1 MDPRWIHSRLL
12 FLVTVVAGFAGPL
25 TALRG
30 EQSEVAAPKRPNILF
45 LYLDDLGWKDT
56 GFMGSDF
63 YETPH
68 LDQLAR
74 GGTVFTSAYACAAN
88 CAPSRAGLLSG
99 QYAPRHR
106 IFNVGT
112 GPRGDA
118 RFRRLLHVPGTRTLD
133 SRIVTW
139 AEVLRDQGYATGMF
153 GKWHLGNTPGQ
164 QGFETAVNHRKLPGF
179 KGHRGP
185 EGAYLADVLTERTM
199 DFIREHREQPWCAY
213 LAHFAVHTP
222 LQAKRSLLAKYR
234 AKPAGKLHRHVAM
247 ATMIQAVDDGVGR
260 IRKLLDELQ
269 LAENTLILFTSD
281 NGGFGPAT
289 DMDPL
294 WGYKGT
300 YYEGGIRVPFFVHWP
315 GVVPAG
321 KTCDEPI
328 IGVDLYP
335 TLLAVAGASTPDQ
348 PLDGRNL
355 LPLWRGEIATLGARP
370 LYWHFPAYLQSYKV
384 IDEQRDALFRTR
396 PCSVV
401 RLGDWKL
408 HQYFEDGG
416 WELYNLRDDV
426 RERHNLV
433 KTHPDQARQLQQLL
447 RDWQRDIGAPLPER
461 PNPKYDAQFEAA
473 ALARRAAQQNP

>member
-1 MDPRWIHSRLL
+1 MSQRRIGAVAAA
-12 FLVTVVAGFAGPL
+12 LVLVGGFAGTRRTTYGQLP
-25 TALRG
+25 A
-30 EQSEVAAPKRPNILF
+30 RPNILF
-45 LYLDDLGWKDT
+45 VYLDDLGWKDT

-68 LDQLAR
+68 LDRLAR
-74 GGTVFTSAYACAAN
+74 GGMIFTSAYSCAAN
-88 CAPSRAGLLSG
+88 CAPARACLLSG

-112 GPRGDA
+112 RPRGDA
-118 RFRRLLHVPGTRTLD
+118 RFRRLLHVPGQTTLD
-133 SRIVTW
+133 AQIVTW
-139 AEVLRDQGYATGMF
+139 AERLREGGYATGMF
-153 GKWHLGNTPGQ
+153 GKWHLGTTPEN
-164 QGFETAVNHRKLPGF
+164 QGFQTAVNHRKLPGF

-185 EGAYLADVLTERTM
+185 DGAYLADLLTNRTM
-199 DFIREHREQPWCAY
+199 EFIREHRRHPWCAY

-234 AKPAGKLHRHVAM
+234 AKKPGQLHRHVAM
-247 ATMIQAVDDGVGR
+247 ATLIQAVDDGLGR
-260 IRKLLDELQ
+260 ILQLLKDLQ
-269 LAENTLILFTSD
+269 LAENTVIIFTSD

-315 GVVPAG
+315 GVVKAG
-321 KTCDEPI
+321 QVSEEPI

-335 TLLAVAGASTPDQ
+335 TLLAIAGVPVTGQ
-348 PLDGRNL
+348 PRDGRDL
-355 LPLWRGEIATLGARP
+355 TPLWRGESTTLGPRP
-370 LYWHFPAYLQSYKV
+370 LFWHFPAYLQSYKV
-384 IDEQRDALFRTR
+384 VDEQRDVLFRTR

-416 WELYNLRDDV
+416 WELYNLREDL

-433 KTHPDQARQLQQLL
+433 QTHPGKARQLQALL
-447 RDWQRDIGAPLPER
+447 AGWQRDIGAPLPDQ
-461 PNPKYDAQFEAA
+461 PNPKYDAAFEAA
-473 ALARRAAQQNP
+473 ALQQRAVKAVP